1 MKPAHKIA
9 LPRRMR
15 GLSLVEVMVTVAIGL
30 VITLGV
36 VGVVGVNQQ
45 NLRIT
50 EGLSESQENARM
62 AFELIAR
69 DVR

>member
-36 VGVVGVNQQ
+36 VGVVGVNQ
-45 NLRIT
+45 
-50 EGLSESQENARM
+50 
-62 AFELIAR
+62 
-69 DVR
+69 